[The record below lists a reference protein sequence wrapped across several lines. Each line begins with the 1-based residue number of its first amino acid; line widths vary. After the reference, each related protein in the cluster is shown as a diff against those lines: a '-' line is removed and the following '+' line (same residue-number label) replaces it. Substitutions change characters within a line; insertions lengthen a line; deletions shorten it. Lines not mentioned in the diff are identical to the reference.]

1 MVLEK
6 EKLPPQSIE
15 AEENVIGAMLV
26 NPVVTSRI
34 AEILRP
40 DMFYDPALGKIYS
53 CILDLFNTSKP
64 VDIVT
69 VSDELDKKNCL
80 NEVGGRARVSSL
92 ALDVVTTANA
102 EYYARIVEEKASLR
116 ELINAGSDIVKM
128 SYEESAQDV
137 LEIAEQAI
145 FSIAQKHTKSDLVHI
160 KDIVNETYERIEQR
174 YSNND
179 ELVGVSSGFY
189 DLDAKTSG
197 FRKSNLI
204 ILAARP
210 SMGKTAFALNIAQ
223 HVGLNLKKP
232 VLIFSLEMSKE
243 ELVQRMLCSEA
254 EIDAQRINTGKLQ
267 ANDWVSLSEAM
278 GKFYDAPIFI
288 DDCPVLTITDLR
300 AKCRKKAMQV
310 GEIGLI
316 VIDYLQLMEGSTKG
330 GNDANRVNVLSAI
343 SRGLKG
349 IARDINA
356 PIIALSQ
363 LNRDVEKRNDKIP
376 MLSDLRES
384 GSIEQDA
391 DIVMFIHRDD
401 YYDKEGENLENK
413 GKAKIIIAKQRNG
426 ATGTIELLFQANIT
440 KFKNKTIR
448 PTEL

>member
-1 MVLEK
+1 MITEK

-69 VSDELDKKNCL
+69 VSDDLDKKGIL
-80 NEVGGRARVSSL
+80 NEVGGRARISSL
-92 ALDVVTTANA
+92 AIDVVTTANA
-102 EYYARIVEEKASLR
+102 EYYAKIVEEKSSLR
-116 ELINAGSDIVKM
+116 ELIDAGSDIVKM
-128 SYEESAQDV
+128 AYEESAQDV
-137 LEIAEQAI
+137 LELAEQAI

-160 KDIVNETYERIEQR
+160 KDIVSETYEEIEQR
-174 YSNND
+174 YSNSD

-189 DLDAKTSG
+189 DLDSLTSG
-197 FRKSNLI
+197 FQKSNLI

-243 ELVQRMLCSEA
+243 QLVQRMLCSEA
-254 EIDAQRINTGKLQ
+254 EIDANRIKTGKLQ
-267 ANDWVSLSEAM
+267 ANDWVALSEAM

-316 VIDYLQLMEGSTKG
+316 VVDYLQLMEGSVKG
-330 GNDANRVNVLSAI
+330 GNDANRVNIISAI

-356 PIIALSQ
+356 PVIALSQ
-363 LNRDVEKRNDKIP
+363 LSRAVEQRQDKTP

-401 YYDKEGENLENK
+401 YYDKEGENLENR
-413 GKAKIIIAKQRNG
+413 GKARIIIAKQRNG
-426 ATGTIELLFQANIT
+426 STGSIDLLFQANIT
-440 KFKNKTIR
+440 KFKNKAIR
-448 PTEL
+448 PTAL